1 MKKTLAI
8 VAGISLLVLASC
20 SRDEDVIAPITEENV
35 ILIEQESDEFL
46 TIEEVNTII
55 NNQLLERGV
64 FSWDEVPANVL
75 WSAAVHGNELITV
88 GYGNKGE
95 SFREGKSSRLEGIQN
110 DILLTVAASEEQTRS
125 DLKYISDDVLN
136 VIDIHVTSL
145 ETIRNLKAMSNIRYL
160 EPNGY
165 SYFTAKP
172 DVTVSQQERSSSGCG
187 MSGSTLNTNDY
198 RTIAPGSLVS
208 WTLDNHNVTQ
218 AWSQSTGAGVTIA
231 VIDTGISPNQPLLS
245 PGSSGF
251 GDGYSINNRTVEKY
265 GTYIDS
271 PWWWSNNLDGPDD
284 KCGHGTSMISAATA
298 PRNNDNKPVGVAY
311 NANLVSYR
319 GTADVLLND
328 YHERKGVSNALR
340 ALGDRNDVKIIS
352 MSIGYL
358 WTIGNV
364 RDAVR
369 YAHNKGKL
377 IFAAGGTST
386 VVTNSYP
393 VIFPA
398 SMPEAIAVTGVTD
411 AANYKRC
418 DTCHDGPQIEF
429 TIIMER
435 DNDRNRTAAVLGF
448 YGGDNDYVGGS
459 SVATA
464 TTAGIAALVWGKYPN
479 WSRAQVLNRM
489 RQSSELYG
497 NPSNNFGYGNID
509 ANQAVQ

>member
-8 VAGISLLVLASC
+8 IAGASLLFFTSC
-20 SRDEDVIAPITEENV
+20 TRDEDIITSIQEENV
-35 ILIEQESDEFL
+35 VLNAQESDTFL
-46 TIEEVNTII
+46 TIEEINAII
-55 NNQLLERGV
+55 NKTLFEKGA
-64 FSWDEVPANVL
+64 FSWDGVPANVL
-75 WSAAVHGNELITV
+75 WSAAVHGSEMITV

-95 SFREGKSSRLEGIQN
+95 SFREGKDSRLEAIQD
-110 DILLTVAASEEQTRS
+110 DILMTVAASEQQTRS
-125 DLKYISDDVLN
+125 DLRYISDDVLN
-136 VIDIHVTSL
+136 VIDIQITSL
-145 ETIRNLKAMSNIRYL
+145 ETIKNLKAISTIRYL

-165 SYFTAKP
+165 SYFTTKSEA
-172 DVTVSQQERSSSGCG
+172 TVSPQDRSSSGCD
-187 MSGSTLNTNDY
+187 MSGASLNTNDY
-198 RTIAPGSLVS
+198 RTITPGSLVS
-208 WTLDNHNVTQ
+208 WTFDNHNITQ
-218 AWSQSTGAGVTIA
+218 AWNQSTGAGVTIG
-231 VIDTGISPNQPLLS
+231 VIDTGISPNQPLLNAN
-245 PGSSGF
+245 F
-251 GDGYSINNRTVEKY
+251 GDGMSIDTRTVEKY

-271 PWWWSNNLDGPDD
+271 AWWWSNNLDGPND
-284 KCGHGTSMISAATA
+284 KCGHGTSMTATATA

-369 YAHNKGKL
+369 YAHNRGKL

-386 VVTNSYP
+386 TITNSYP

-411 AANYKRC
+411 ANTYKRC
-418 DTCHDGPQIEF
+418 DTCHSGPQIEF
-429 TIIMER
+429 TIVMER
-435 DNDRNRTAAVLGF
+435 DNNRDRTGAVLGF
-448 YGGDNDYVGGS
+448 YAGDNDYVGGS

-464 TTAGIAALVWGKYPN
+464 TTAGIAALVWAKYPS
-479 WSRAQVLNRM
+479 WTREQVLNRM
-489 RQSSELYG
+489 RQSSDLYG
-497 NPSNNFGYGNID
+497 NPSNAFGYGNID

>member
-8 VAGISLLVLASC
+8 IAGASLLIFSSC
-20 SRDEDVIAPITEENV
+20 TRDEDVLSPITEENV
-35 ILIEQESDEFL
+35 VLVEQESDEFL
-46 TIEEVNTII
+46 TIEEINTII
-55 NNQLLERGV
+55 DKSLNEKGA
-64 FSWDEVPANVL
+64 FSWDDVPANVL
-75 WSAAVHGNELITV
+75 WSAAVHGREMITV

-110 DILLTVAASEEQTRS
+110 DILLTVAASESQTKS
-125 DLKYISDDVLN
+125 NLKYVSDAVLN
-136 VIDIHVTSL
+136 VIDIHVTGL
-145 ETIRNLKAMSNIRYL
+145 ETIRDLKAMSNIRYL

-165 SYFTAKP
+165 SYFTSTP
-172 DVTVSQQERSSSGCG
+172 EVTVSTQQRSSSGCD
-187 MSGSTLNTNDY
+187 MSGSNLNTNDY

-218 AWSQSTGAGVTIA
+218 AWNESTGAGVTLA

-271 PWWWSNNLDGPDD
+271 PWWWSNNIDGPNDR
-284 KCGHGTSMISAATA
+284 CGHGTSMISAATA

-311 NANLVSYR
+311 DANLVSYR

-340 ALGDRNDVKIIS
+340 ALGDRSDVKIIS

-358 WTIGNV
+358 WTIRNV

-369 YAHNKGKL
+369 YAHNRGKL

-386 VVTNSYP
+386 EITNAYP

-398 SMPEAIAVTGVTD
+398 SMPETIAVTGVTD
-411 AANYKRC
+411 ANNYKRC
-418 DTCHDGPQIEF
+418 DTCHSGPQIEF
-429 TIIMER
+429 TIVMER
-435 DNDRNRTAAVLGF
+435 DNDNSRTAAVLGF

-464 TTAGIAALVWGKYPN
+464 TTAGIAALVWAKYPN
-479 WSRAQVLNRM
+479 WSRTQVLNRM
-489 RQSSELYG
+489 RQSSELYP
-497 NPSNNFGYGNID
+497 NRSNAFGYGNID